1 MLRGSSRQLL
11 ILSKM
16 EITAIILSIIATIP
30 FCAYLWLRW
39 FYSPKIIIRVGGDQ
53 QGVEPIQVP
62 ERGDVPFGVSTGSK
76 LKAFIS
82 EVWVSFNDEEV
93 DLYKTKGGERRI
105 TTDNQFPMAILFT
118 GRRVVKASYLQT
130 NHFDYEPKADTF
142 SVKITVRATVDE
154 AELPFLLNM
163 FPVPKMI
170 TARVIKFKVV
180 KEMANDLKKLGLTM
194 LPGES
199 IQSEGIQSQ
208 EALWAVA
215 DRDVAQVKVREIIE
229 E

>member
-1 MLRGSSRQLL
+1 MA
-11 ILSKM
+11 
-16 EITAIILSIIATIP
+16 AIILSIIALIP

-53 QGVEPIQVP
+53 QGVELIQVP
-62 ERGDVPFGVSTGSK
+62 ESGNVPFGISTKSK
-76 LKAFIS
+76 LKAFVS

-105 TTDNQFPMAILFT
+105 TTDNKFPMAILFPE
-118 GRRVVKASYLQT
+118 RRTIKQSYLQT
-130 NHFDYEPKADTF
+130 NYFDYEPKVDHF
-142 SVKITVRATVDE
+142 SLKITARVETDE

-163 FPVPKMI
+163 FPAPKVI
-170 TARVIKFKVV
+170 TERVIKFKVV
-180 KEMANDLKKLGLTM
+180 KGMINDLKKLGLTM

-208 EALWAVA
+208 GAFWAVA
-215 DRDVAQVKVREIIE
+215 DKGVAQVKVHEISE
-229 E
+229 DQ

>member
-1 MLRGSSRQLL
+1 
-11 ILSKM
+11 M
-16 EITAIILSIIATIP
+16 ETFTTTLSIIVLIP

-62 ERGDVPFGVSTGSK
+62 ERGNVPFGVSTGSK

-105 TTDNQFPMAILFT
+105 TIDNQFPMAILFPE
-118 GRRVVKASYLQT
+118 RRAIKQGYLQT
-130 NHFDYEPKADTF
+130 NYFDYESKAGHF
-142 SVKITVRATVDE
+142 SVKITTRAETDE

-163 FPVPKMI
+163 FPAPKMI

-180 KEMANDLKKLGLTM
+180 KGMANDLKKLGLMM

-199 IQSEGIQSQ
+199 IQSEGVQSQ
-208 EALWAVA
+208 EAFWAVA
-215 DRDVAQVKVREIIE
+215 DRGIAQVKVREVIE
-229 E
+229 D